1 MSTSKIQ
8 PIKYLF
14 LTEADLI
21 KACLQGNES
30 AYKCLW
36 ERYAPKLMG
45 ICVRHLSNKEIAKDA
60 LQDVFIKIF
69 NNLKHY
75 RHDGSFEGWI
85 KRIAVTTSLTYLKK
99 EKKITFESDIYNIH
113 ESLEPSIDFI
123 SHLNTKSILLL
134 IEQLPIN
141 QKSVLNLFAID
152 GYSHKEIAEL
162 LNITEVQSRV
172 TYHRAKK
179 TLAILLEKNGIL
191 KEAAR

>member
-60 LQDVFIKIF
+60 LQDVFIKITIVR
-69 NNLKHY
+69 LK
-75 RHDGSFEGWI
+75 I
-85 KRIAVTTSLTYLKK
+85 
-99 EKKITFESDIYNIH
+99 
-113 ESLEPSIDFI
+113 
-123 SHLNTKSILLL
+123 
-134 IEQLPIN
+134 
-141 QKSVLNLFAID
+141 
-152 GYSHKEIAEL
+152 
-162 LNITEVQSRV
+162 
-172 TYHRAKK
+172 
-179 TLAILLEKNGIL
+179 
-191 KEAAR
+191 